1 MFSMMEGTLFGN
13 HFERG
18 RRTNIDLTF
27 EVKQQGPWTVLE
39 VAGEIDLH
47 SAPQVRNNINTRL
60 EEGQTQIAMDLA
72 GVEFIDSSG
81 LAALISGQKKAAEA
95 SGSLVLVSPTEPV
108 KRALS
113 VTGLDKIFKVYGSLD
128 EAAPV
133 SGN

>member
-1 MFSMMEGTLFGN
+1 M
-13 HFERG
+13 
-18 RRTNIDLTF
+18 
-27 EVKQQGPWTVLE
+27 
-39 VAGEIDLH
+39 AGEIDLH

-133 SGN
+133 GGN

>member
-1 MFSMMEGTLFGN
+1 M
-13 HFERG
+13 
-18 RRTNIDLTF
+18 
-27 EVKQQGPWTVLE
+27 
-39 VAGEIDLH
+39 AGEIDLH

>member
-1 MFSMMEGTLFGN
+1 MEGTLSGN
-13 HFERG
+13 RLEHS
-18 RRTNIDLTF
+18 RRINIDLTF

-81 LAALISGQKKAAEA
+81 LAALISGQKKAVEA

-113 VTGLDKIFKVYGSLD
+113 VTGLDKIFKIYGSLD